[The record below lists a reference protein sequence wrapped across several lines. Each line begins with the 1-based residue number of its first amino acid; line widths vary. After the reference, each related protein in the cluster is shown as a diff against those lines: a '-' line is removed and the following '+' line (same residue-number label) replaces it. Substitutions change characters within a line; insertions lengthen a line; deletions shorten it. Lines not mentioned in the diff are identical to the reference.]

1 MVAVAAD
8 DDGGGGHNDDDDDG
22 CDAEMV
28 YEILFQIGDNNG

>member
-8 DDGGGGHNDDDDDG
+8 DDGGRHNDDDDG